1 MTFNSR
7 VIRKELLAAP
17 FSSEGQIRGTIELL
31 AYHVENCQHFYP
43 WPALADSWREDIT
56 MLRGLLS
63 ARQSK
68 ISTE

>member
-1 MTFNSR
+1 MRSNYRSERAKVMRTRHAASIKRTISTLQLR
-7 VIRKELLAAP
+7 VEECER
-17 FSSEGQIRGTIELL
+17 
-31 AYHVENCQHFYP
+31 FYP